1 MSLAQFS
8 STPEHQPGIFFYL
21 YELCNES
28 SGRHPLC
35 QSTPNLPA
43 MECADKE
50 EYFLVDFVWD
60 TNLNIANFQYQPQQ
74 EIQPLVIH
82 L

>member
-28 SGRHPLC
+28 SGRHPLR

-43 MECADKE
+43 MECADKDK
-50 EYFLVDFVWD
+50 YFLVDFV
-60 TNLNIANFQYQPQQ
+60 
-74 EIQPLVIH
+74 
-82 L
+82 